1 MKYLAVF
8 LTLCILFLSSVS
20 GMANT
25 LHTKASTSYCKQS
38 AQKDCCK
45 QQKQHSDNNC
55 AKGTCNAMLSCGTC
69 SFTIISSVSLS
80 PAITD
85 LKDRA
90 ARPFA
95 VGELSDYQNN
105 DWNPPKLN
113 S

>member
-25 LHTKASTSYCKQS
+25 LHTKASASCCKQS

-45 QQKQHSDNNC
+45 QQKHNPDNNC
-55 AKGTCNAMLSCGTC
+55 AKGTCNAMLSCGIY
-69 SFTIISSVSLS
+69 SFTIVPSVSLS

-85 LKDRA
+85 LKDHA
-90 ARPFA
+90 ALPFA
-95 VGELSDYQNN
+95 VGELSDYQDN
-105 DWNPPKLN
+105 DWNPPKA
-113 S
+113 